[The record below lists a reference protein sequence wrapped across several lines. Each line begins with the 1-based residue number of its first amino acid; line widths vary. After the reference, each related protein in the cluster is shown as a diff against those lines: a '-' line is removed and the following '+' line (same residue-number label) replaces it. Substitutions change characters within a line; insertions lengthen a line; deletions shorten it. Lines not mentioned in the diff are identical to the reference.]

1 VEDFG
6 FYDIL
11 LSELGFPSVHVKFKI
26 RKEAVFMP
34 KTQESPKKLESTGLV
49 IITRMPDKR
58 FGVVLRQRG
67 KIDYKGWIDM
77 PWAGAYQVSA
87 HGKLRW
93 GETHRQTI
101 ERKIKEQLGEGF
113 LNRIDL
119 DNRDPRILVDDKR
132 AKVKTY
138 ALCVMPEC
146 VSTIRQEVSC
156 DGVIVFPL
164 EERGRIR
171 KLTKQ
176 DRDKPITD
184 PNEIAM
190 FRDEIRALNEIIR
203 RRQEI
208 LAFFNRR

>member
-1 VEDFG
+1 
-6 FYDIL
+6 
-11 LSELGFPSVHVKFKI
+11 
-26 RKEAVFMP
+26 MP
-34 KTQESPKKLESTGLV
+34 ETQKKSKKMESTGLV
-49 IITRMPDKR
+49 IITRIPGPDKRR

-67 KIDYKGWIDM
+67 KIDYAKNWVNM

-113 LNRIDL
+113 LNSIRL
-119 DNRDPRILVDDKR
+119 DDRDPRILVDNKQS
-132 AKVKTY
+132 KVKTY
-138 ALCVMPEC
+138 SLCVMTEC

-164 EERGRIR
+164 NEIGRIR
-171 KLTKQ
+171 KLTKE
-176 DRDKPITD
+176 DRDKPITNPD
-184 PNEIAM
+184 EIAM
-190 FRDEIRALNEIIR
+190 FADEIKALREIIR
-203 RRQEI
+203 RHHEI